1 MLLWKFLPQ
10 LLALLELS
18 HVRKILI
25 GPATL
30 NGLPVKMQVWY
41 IKRRMD
47 LLLFCYL
54 TILAVFN
61 CLLVTLIKL
70 VTQLA

>member
-1 MLLWKFLPQ
+1 MEIPSPTASF
-10 LLALLELS
+10 
-18 HVRKILI
+18 VRTKPRCKILI